1 MPRACS
7 PYLPC
12 GAEKGEYEVNRFL
25 EVNMEDLF
33 FELKSKHNNK
43 TYQCAALW
51 NEQCG
56 FWCGYVGID
65 EDNGFY
71 GLDYDDSDNMNLE
84 VHGGVTFSGGL
95 PSSAERNPE
104 LQTDLD
110 MNLWFFG
117 FDCGHYND
125 KTKLNPRGV
134 ERNLDFVKENCQ
146 KLLDELTSSAEI
158 YLRFKN
164 NRLIS
169 TEEQNKLLALA
180 TIGDEYAVKYLNELK
195 IKQQQNTNLN

>member
-1 MPRACS
+1 
-7 PYLPC
+7 
-12 GAEKGEYEVNRFL
+12 
-25 EVNMEDLF
+25 MENLF

-51 NEQCG
+51 NGQCG

-65 EDNGFY
+65 KDNGFY
-71 GLDYDDSDNMNLE
+71 GLDYDDSYYMNLE
-84 VHGGVTFSGGL
+84 VHGGVTFSG
-95 PSSAERNPE
+95 ERADATVQNE
-104 LQTDLD
+104 N
-110 MNLWFFG
+110 MGLWFFG
-117 FDCGHYND
+117 FDCGHHND

-169 TEEQNKLLALA
+169 TEEKNKLLALA